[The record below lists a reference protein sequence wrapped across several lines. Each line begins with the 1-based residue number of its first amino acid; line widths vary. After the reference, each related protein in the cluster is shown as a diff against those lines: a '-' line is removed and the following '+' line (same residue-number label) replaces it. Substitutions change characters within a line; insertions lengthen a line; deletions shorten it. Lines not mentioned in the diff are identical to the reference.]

1 MRKRIKNNPS
11 ADPQQMQQMQHPQHP
26 QHMLHMQHRENTL
39 HREETL
45 HRKNTLNRKN
55 TLHREETLHREDPL
69 ASPEL
74 RQNPF
79 SAPAGYMDSFEERIM
94 QRIGN
99 LAPQDAQQ
107 KSLGQ
112 QEISSQQ
119 QGSGQQPVSD
129 QQHGLGLR
137 ALLKP
142 AIGFAAS
149 FALLFSL
156 GYGIISLTKFLEK
169 TPQKIALQMRD
180 TTISSPI
187 ENNVANQTNEEAA
200 ESIDAAEEYLIYYGA
215 TITTLTADATE

>member
-11 ADPQQMQQMQHPQHP
+11 SAPQQMPHPQHS
-26 QHMLHMQHRENTL
+26 QHMQHMQQMQHRENTP
-39 HREETL
+39 
-45 HRKNTLNRKN
+45 
-55 TLHREETLHREDPL
+55 HREETLHREDPL

-94 QRIGN
+94 QRI
-99 LAPQDAQQ
+99 
-107 KSLGQ
+107 SGQ
-112 QEISSQQ
+112 QESLTQQESSSQQ
-119 QGSGQQPVSD
+119 HVSGQQHVSA
-129 QQHGLGLR
+129 QQHGLGFR

-187 ENNVANQTNEEAA
+187 ENNVANQTNEESA

-215 TITTLTADATE
+215 TIATLTADATE

>member
-11 ADPQQMQQMQHPQHP
+11 ADPQHMQHMQHMQHPQHP
-26 QHMLHMQHRENTL
+26 QHMLHMQHRE
-39 HREETL
+39 
-45 HRKNTLNRKN
+45 N

-94 QRIGN
+94 QRI
-99 LAPQDAQQ
+99 
-107 KSLGQ
+107 
-112 QEISSQQ
+112 SSQQ
-119 QGSGQQPVSD
+119 ESLTQQESSS

-156 GYGIISLTKFLEK
+156 GYGIISLTRFLEK

-187 ENNVANQTNEEAA
+187 ENNVANQTNEEAT

-215 TITTLTADATE
+215 TIATLTADATE

>member
-11 ADPQQMQQMQHPQHP
+11 ADPQHMQQMQHPQH
-26 QHMLHMQHRENTL
+26 REN
-39 HREETL
+39 
-45 HRKNTLNRKN
+45 
-55 TLHREETLHREDPL
+55 TLHREDPL

-94 QRIGN
+94 QRI
-99 LAPQDAQQ
+99 
-107 KSLGQ
+107 SGQ
-112 QEISSQQ
+112 QESLTQQESSSQQ
-119 QGSGQQPVSD
+119 CVSSQQHVSG

-187 ENNVANQTNEEAA
+187 ENNVANQTNEEAT
-200 ESIDAAEEYLIYYGA
+200 ESIDAAVEYLIYYGA
-215 TITTLTADATE
+215 TIATLTADATE

>member
-11 ADPQQMQQMQHPQHP
+11 SAPQHMQQMQHREET
-26 QHMLHMQHRENTL
+26 LHRENTL
-39 HREETL
+39 HREDS
-45 HRKNTLNRKN
+45 
-55 TLHREETLHREDPL
+55 LHREETLHREDPL

-94 QRIGN
+94 QRI
-99 LAPQDAQQ
+99 
-107 KSLGQ
+107 
-112 QEISSQQ
+112 SSQQ
-119 QGSGQQPVSD
+119 ESLTQQESSS

-215 TITTLTADATE
+215 TIATLTADATE

>member
-11 ADPQQMQQMQHPQHP
+11 ADPQHPQHP
-26 QHMLHMQHRENTL
+26 QHMLHMQHMQHRENTL
-39 HREETL
+39 HREDTL
-45 HRKNTLNRKN
+45 HQ
-55 TLHREETLHREDPL
+55 EETLHREDPL

-94 QRIGN
+94 QRI
-99 LAPQDAQQ
+99 
-107 KSLGQ
+107 SGQ
-112 QEISSQQ
+112 QESLTQQESSSQQ
-119 QGSGQQPVSD
+119 HVSG

-215 TITTLTADATE
+215 TIATLTADATE

>member
-11 ADPQQMQQMQHPQHP
+11 ADPQQMQHMQQMQHP
-26 QHMLHMQHRENTL
+26 QHRENTL

-45 HRKNTLNRKN
+45 HQEN

-79 SAPAGYMDSFEERIM
+79 SAPAGYMDSLEERIM
-94 QRIGN
+94 QRI
-99 LAPQDAQQ
+99 
-107 KSLGQ
+107 SGQ
-112 QEISSQQ
+112 QESLTQQESS
-119 QGSGQQPVSD
+119 S

-215 TITTLTADATE
+215 TIATLTADATE

>member
-11 ADPQQMQQMQHPQHP
+11 ADPQHMQQMQH
-26 QHMLHMQHRENTL
+26 LQHRENTL
-39 HREETL
+39 HQE
-45 HRKNTLNRKN
+45 N
-55 TLHREETLHREDPL
+55 TLHREDPL

-99 LAPQDAQQ
+99 LAPQE
-107 KSLGQ
+107 SLA
-112 QEISSQQ
+112 QQ
-119 QGSGQQPVSD
+119 QGSGQQEHFGQQHVSSQQCVSGQQHVSS

-187 ENNVANQTNEEAA
+187 ENNVANQTNEEAT

-215 TITTLTADATE
+215 TIATLTADATE

>member
-11 ADPQQMQQMQHPQHP
+11 ADPQQIQQMQHPQHP

-45 HRKNTLNRKN
+45 HREN
-55 TLHREETLHREDPL
+55 TLHREDPL

-187 ENNVANQTNEEAA
+187 ENNVANQTNEEAT

-215 TITTLTADATE
+215 TIATLTADATE

>member
-11 ADPQQMQQMQHPQHP
+11 AYPQQMQQMQHLQ
-26 QHMLHMQHRENTL
+26 

-45 HRKNTLNRKN
+45 HREN
-55 TLHREETLHREDPL
+55 TLHREDPL

-94 QRIGN
+94 QRIS
-99 LAPQDAQQ
+99 DQQ
-107 KSLGQ
+107 ESLTQ
-112 QEISSQQ
+112 QEISGQQ
-119 QGSGQQPVSD
+119 QGFGQQHDSGQQEHFGQQHVSG

-215 TITTLTADATE
+215 TIATLTADATE

>member
-1 MRKRIKNNPS
+1 MRKRIINNASS
-11 ADPQQMQQMQHPQHP
+11 APQHI
-26 QHMLHMQHRENTL
+26 QHREETLHQENTL

-45 HRKNTLNRKN
+45 HQ
-55 TLHREETLHREDPL
+55 EETLHREDPL

-187 ENNVANQTNEEAA
+187 ENNVANQTNEEAT

-215 TITTLTADATE
+215 TIATLTADATE

>member
-11 ADPQQMQQMQHPQHP
+11 SAPQHLQHSQHP
-26 QHMLHMQHRENTL
+26 QHMQHREDTLHRENTL
-39 HREETL
+39 HQ
-45 HRKNTLNRKN
+45 
-55 TLHREETLHREDPL
+55 EETLHREDPL

-99 LAPQDAQQ
+99 LAPQE
-107 KSLGQ
+107 SLT
-112 QEISSQQ
+112 QQ
-119 QGSGQQPVSD
+119 QGSGQQESLTQQESSS

-187 ENNVANQTNEEAA
+187 ENNVANQTNEESA

-215 TITTLTADATE
+215 TIATLTADSTE

>member
-11 ADPQQMQQMQHPQHP
+11 SAPQHMQHMQHSQHMQQMQP
-26 QHMLHMQHRENTL
+26 RED
-39 HREETL
+39 
-45 HRKNTLNRKN
+45 

-94 QRIGN
+94 QRISGQQES
-99 LAPQDAQQ
+99 LA
-107 KSLGQ
+107 Q

-119 QGSGQQPVSD
+119 HVSGQQQGSGQQHLSG

-187 ENNVANQTNEEAA
+187 ENNVANQTNEEAT

-215 TITTLTADATE
+215 TIATLTADATE

>member
-1 MRKRIKNNPS
+1 MRKRIINNASS
-11 ADPQQMQQMQHPQHP
+11 APQHMQHSQHPQH
-26 QHMLHMQHRENTL
+26 REN
-39 HREETL
+39 
-45 HRKNTLNRKN
+45 
-55 TLHREETLHREDPL
+55 TLHREDPL

-99 LAPQDAQQ
+99 LA
-107 KSLGQ
+107 Q
-112 QEISSQQ
+112 QESLAQQ
-119 QGSGQQPVSD
+119 QGSGQQESLTQQESSS

-187 ENNVANQTNEEAA
+187 ENNVANQTNEEAT

-215 TITTLTADATE
+215 TIATLTADSTE

>member
-1 MRKRIKNNPS
+1 MRKRIINNASS
-11 ADPQQMQQMQHPQHP
+11 APQHMQHSQHMQQMQHPQH
-26 QHMLHMQHRENTL
+26 REDTL

-45 HRKNTLNRKN
+45 HQ
-55 TLHREETLHREDPL
+55 EETLHREDPL

-107 KSLGQ
+107 QSLAQ
-112 QEISSQQ
+112 QESSSQQ
-119 QGSGQQPVSD
+119 HDSGQQHVSG

>member
-1 MRKRIKNNPS
+1 MRKRIINNASS
-11 ADPQQMQQMQHPQHP
+11 APQHMQHMQHSQQMQHPQH
-26 QHMLHMQHRENTL
+26 REDTL
-39 HREETL
+39 HRE
-45 HRKNTLNRKN
+45 N
-55 TLHREETLHREDPL
+55 TLHREDPL

-94 QRIGN
+94 QRI
-99 LAPQDAQQ
+99 P
-107 KSLGQ
+107 GQ
-112 QEISSQQ
+112 QESLTQQESSSQQ
-119 QGSGQQPVSD
+119 HVSG

-215 TITTLTADATE
+215 TIATLTADATE

>member
-1 MRKRIKNNPS
+1 MRKRIINNASS
-11 ADPQQMQQMQHPQHP
+11 APQHMQHMQHSQHPQHREDT
-26 QHMLHMQHRENTL
+26 LHRENTL
-39 HREETL
+39 HQ
-45 HRKNTLNRKN
+45 
-55 TLHREETLHREDPL
+55 EETLHREDPL

-107 KSLGQ
+107 QSLAQ
-112 QEISSQQ
+112 QEISGQQ
-119 QGSGQQPVSD
+119 QGSGQQHDSG
-129 QQHGLGLR
+129 QQQGLGLR

-187 ENNVANQTNEEAA
+187 ENNVANQTNEESA

-215 TITTLTADATE
+215 TIATLTADATE

>member
-94 QRIGN
+94 QRI
-99 LAPQDAQQ
+99 
-107 KSLGQ
+107 SGQ
-112 QEISSQQ
+112 QESLTQQESSSQQ
-119 QGSGQQPVSD
+119 HDSGQQHVSG

-187 ENNVANQTNEEAA
+187 ENNVANQTNEEAT

-215 TITTLTADATE
+215 TIATLTADATE

>member
-11 ADPQQMQQMQHPQHP
+11 SAPQHMQQMQHS
-26 QHMLHMQHRENTL
+26 QHMQ

-45 HRKNTLNRKN
+45 HREN

-94 QRIGN
+94 QRI
-99 LAPQDAQQ
+99 
-107 KSLGQ
+107 SGQ
-112 QEISSQQ
+112 QESLTQQESSSQQ
-119 QGSGQQPVSD
+119 QGFGQQHDSGQQEHFGQQHVSS

-215 TITTLTADATE
+215 TIATLTADATE

>member
-11 ADPQQMQQMQHPQHP
+11 ADPQ
-26 QHMLHMQHRENTL
+26 HMQHL
-39 HREETL
+39 QHREETL
-45 HRKNTLNRKN
+45 HREN

-107 KSLGQ
+107 QSPAQQQKSLA
-112 QEISSQQ
+112 QQ
-119 QGSGQQPVSD
+119 QDSS

-187 ENNVANQTNEEAA
+187 ENNVANQTNEEAT

-215 TITTLTADATE
+215 TIATLTADATE

>member
-1 MRKRIKNNPS
+1 MRKRIINNASS
-11 ADPQQMQQMQHPQHP
+11 APQ
-26 QHMLHMQHRENTL
+26 HMQHRENTL
-39 HREETL
+39 HRA
-45 HRKNTLNRKN
+45 N
-55 TLHREETLHREDPL
+55 TLHREDPL

-99 LAPQDAQQ
+99 LAPQE
-107 KSLGQ
+107 SLGQ

-119 QGSGQQPVSD
+119 HLSGQQ
-129 QQHGLGLR
+129 QGLGLR

-215 TITTLTADATE
+215 TIATLTADATE

>member
-11 ADPQQMQQMQHPQHP
+11 ADPQHMQHMQH
-26 QHMLHMQHRENTL
+26 LQHRENTL
-39 HREETL
+39 HREDTL
-45 HRKNTLNRKN
+45 HQ
-55 TLHREETLHREDPL
+55 EETLHREDPL

-107 KSLGQ
+107 QSLAQ
-112 QEISSQQ
+112 QESLAQQ
-119 QGSGQQPVSD
+119 QGSG

-215 TITTLTADATE
+215 TIATLTADATE

>member
-11 ADPQQMQQMQHPQHP
+11 SAPQHMQQMQHREET
-26 QHMLHMQHRENTL
+26 LHRENTL

-45 HRKNTLNRKN
+45 HQ
-55 TLHREETLHREDPL
+55 EETLHREDPL

-94 QRIGN
+94 QRI
-99 LAPQDAQQ
+99 
-107 KSLGQ
+107 SGQ
-112 QEISSQQ
+112 QESLTQQESSSQQ
-119 QGSGQQPVSD
+119 HVSG

-215 TITTLTADATE
+215 TIATLTADATE

>member
-11 ADPQQMQQMQHPQHP
+11 ADPQ
-26 QHMLHMQHRENTL
+26 HMQHREETLHQENTL

-45 HRKNTLNRKN
+45 HQ
-55 TLHREETLHREDPL
+55 EDPL

-79 SAPAGYMDSFEERIM
+79 SAPAGYMDSLEERIM
-94 QRIGN
+94 QRISG
-99 LAPQDAQQ
+99 QQ
-107 KSLGQ
+107 ESLTQQESLGQ
-112 QEISSQQ
+112 QQGSAQQ
-119 QGSGQQPVSD
+119 QGSCQQRLSG

-156 GYGIISLTKFLEK
+156 GYGIISLTRFLEK

-215 TITTLTADATE
+215 TIATLTADATE

>member
-11 ADPQQMQQMQHPQHP
+11 ADPQLMQHPQHP

-45 HRKNTLNRKN
+45 HRQDSLHREE
-55 TLHREETLHREDPL
+55 TLHQEETLHREDPL

-99 LAPQDAQQ
+99 LAPQE
-107 KSLGQ
+107 SLGQ
-112 QEISSQQ
+112 QESLAQEEISSQQ
-119 QGSGQQPVSD
+119 HVSG

-156 GYGIISLTKFLEK
+156 GYGIISLTRFLEK

-187 ENNVANQTNEEAA
+187 ENNVANQTNEESA

-215 TITTLTADATE
+215 TIATLTADATE

>member
-11 ADPQQMQQMQHPQHP
+11 ADPQHSQHMQQMQHPQH
-26 QHMLHMQHRENTL
+26 
-39 HREETL
+39 REETL
-45 HRKNTLNRKN
+45 HREDS
-55 TLHREETLHREDPL
+55 LHREETLHREDPL

-94 QRIGN
+94 QRI
-99 LAPQDAQQ
+99 
-107 KSLGQ
+107 SGQ
-112 QEISSQQ
+112 QESLTQQESSSQQ
-119 QGSGQQPVSD
+119 HVSG

-215 TITTLTADATE
+215 TIATLTADATE

>member
-11 ADPQQMQQMQHPQHP
+11 SAPQHMQQMQ
-26 QHMLHMQHRENTL
+26 

-45 HRKNTLNRKN
+45 HREN
-55 TLHREETLHREDPL
+55 TLHREDPL

-99 LAPQDAQQ
+99 LAPLE
-107 KSLGQ
+107 SLGQQESLAQ

-119 QGSGQQPVSD
+119 QGFGQQQGSGQQRVSGQQHVSSQQCVSGQQHD
-129 QQHGLGLR
+129 SGQQHGLGLR

-156 GYGIISLTKFLEK
+156 GYGIISLTRFLEK

-215 TITTLTADATE
+215 TIATLTADATE

>member
-1 MRKRIKNNPS
+1 MRKRIINNASS
-11 ADPQQMQQMQHPQHP
+11 APQHMQHSQHMQQMQHPQHREDT
-26 QHMLHMQHRENTL
+26 LHRENTL
-39 HREETL
+39 HREDSLHREETL
-45 HRKNTLNRKN
+45 HQ
-55 TLHREETLHREDPL
+55 EETLHREDPL

-94 QRIGN
+94 QRI
-99 LAPQDAQQ
+99 
-107 KSLGQ
+107 SGQ
-112 QEISSQQ
+112 QESLTQQESSSQQ
-119 QGSGQQPVSD
+119 HVSG

-187 ENNVANQTNEEAA
+187 ENNVANQTNEEAT

-215 TITTLTADATE
+215 TIATLTADATE

>member
-1 MRKRIKNNPS
+1 MRKRIINNASS
-11 ADPQQMQQMQHPQHP
+11 APQHMQHTQHMQQMQHPQH
-26 QHMLHMQHRENTL
+26 RENTL
-39 HREETL
+39 HQ
-45 HRKNTLNRKN
+45 
-55 TLHREETLHREDPL
+55 EETLHREDPL

-215 TITTLTADATE
+215 TIATLTADATE

>member
-11 ADPQQMQQMQHPQHP
+11 ADPQQMQQMQHMQHPQHP
-26 QHMLHMQHRENTL
+26 QHMLHMQHRE
-39 HREETL
+39 
-45 HRKNTLNRKN
+45 N

-79 SAPAGYMDSFEERIM
+79 SAPAGYMDSLEERIM
-94 QRIGN
+94 QRISGQQESLTQQES
-99 LAPQDAQQ
+99 LA
-107 KSLGQ
+107 Q
-112 QEISSQQ
+112 QEISS
-119 QGSGQQPVSD
+119 

-215 TITTLTADATE
+215 TIATLTADATE

>member
-1 MRKRIKNNPS
+1 
-11 ADPQQMQQMQHPQHP
+11 
-26 QHMLHMQHRENTL
+26 
-39 HREETL
+39 
-45 HRKNTLNRKN
+45 
-55 TLHREETLHREDPL
+55 
-69 ASPEL
+69 
-74 RQNPF
+74 
-79 SAPAGYMDSFEERIM
+79 MDSFEERIM
-94 QRIGN
+94 QRI
-99 LAPQDAQQ
+99 
-107 KSLGQ
+107 
-112 QEISSQQ
+112 
-119 QGSGQQPVSD
+119 SG

-215 TITTLTADATE
+215 TIATLTADATE

>member
-11 ADPQQMQQMQHPQHP
+11 SAPQHMQQMQHREET
-26 QHMLHMQHRENTL
+26 LHRENTL
-39 HREETL
+39 HREDS
-45 HRKNTLNRKN
+45 
-55 TLHREETLHREDPL
+55 LHREETLHREDPL

-94 QRIGN
+94 QRI
-99 LAPQDAQQ
+99 
-107 KSLGQ
+107 SSQ
-112 QEISSQQ
+112 QESLTQQESSSQQHVSGQQ
-119 QGSGQQPVSD
+119 QGSGQQHLSG

-215 TITTLTADATE
+215 TIATLTADATE

>member
-1 MRKRIKNNPS
+1 MRKRIINNPS
-11 ADPQQMQQMQHPQHP
+11 ADPQQMQHPQHP
-26 QHMLHMQHRENTL
+26 Q

-45 HRKNTLNRKN
+45 HREN
-55 TLHREETLHREDPL
+55 TLHREDPL

-99 LAPQDAQQ
+99 LA
-107 KSLGQ
+107 Q
-112 QEISSQQ
+112 QESLAQQ
-119 QGSGQQPVSD
+119 QGSGQQESLTQQESSS

-187 ENNVANQTNEEAA
+187 ENNVANQTNEEAT

-215 TITTLTADATE
+215 TIATLTADSTE

>member
-1 MRKRIKNNPS
+1 MRKRIINNASS
-11 ADPQQMQQMQHPQHP
+11 AP
-26 QHMLHMQHRENTL
+26 QHMQHSQHPQHRENTL

-45 HRKNTLNRKN
+45 HQD
-55 TLHREETLHREDPL
+55 DPL

-79 SAPAGYMDSFEERIM
+79 SAPAGYMDSLEERIM

-107 KSLGQ
+107 QSLAQQESLGQ

-119 QGSGQQPVSD
+119 HGSGQQHLSG

-215 TITTLTADATE
+215 TIATLTADATE

>member
-1 MRKRIKNNPS
+1 
-11 ADPQQMQQMQHPQHP
+11 MQQMQPPQHP

-39 HREETL
+39 HQ
-45 HRKNTLNRKN
+45 
-55 TLHREETLHREDPL
+55 EETLHREDPL

-99 LAPQDAQQ
+99 LAPQE
-107 KSLGQ
+107 SLAQ
-112 QEISSQQ
+112 QEISGQQHDSSQQ
-119 QGSGQQPVSD
+119 QGSGQQRVSG
-129 QQHGLGLR
+129 QQEHFGQQQGLGLR
-137 ALLKP
+137 ALFKP

-215 TITTLTADATE
+215 TIATLTADATE

>member
-11 ADPQQMQQMQHPQHP
+11 ADPQHMQHSQQMQHPQH
-26 QHMLHMQHRENTL
+26 REN
-39 HREETL
+39 
-45 HRKNTLNRKN
+45 
-55 TLHREETLHREDPL
+55 TLHREDPL

-107 KSLGQ
+107 QSLGQ

-119 QGSGQQPVSD
+119 QGFGQQQGSGQQRVSGQQEHFGQQHVSG

-215 TITTLTADATE
+215 TIATLTADATE

>member
-11 ADPQQMQQMQHPQHP
+11 ADPQHMQHMQHMQQMQHSQHREET
-26 QHMLHMQHRENTL
+26 LHRENTL
-39 HREETL
+39 HREDS
-45 HRKNTLNRKN
+45 
-55 TLHREETLHREDPL
+55 LHREDPL

-99 LAPQDAQQ
+99 LAPQE
-107 KSLGQ
+107 SLA
-112 QEISSQQ
+112 QQ
-119 QGSGQQPVSD
+119 QGSGQQPVSG

-187 ENNVANQTNEEAA
+187 ENNVANQTNEEAT

-215 TITTLTADATE
+215 TIATLTADATE

>member
-1 MRKRIKNNPS
+1 
-11 ADPQQMQQMQHPQHP
+11 MQHPQ
-26 QHMLHMQHRENTL
+26 LLQHRENTL

-45 HRKNTLNRKN
+45 HQ
-55 TLHREETLHREDPL
+55 EETLHREDPL

-94 QRIGN
+94 QRI
-99 LAPQDAQQ
+99 
-107 KSLGQ
+107 SGQ
-112 QEISSQQ
+112 QESLTQQ
-119 QGSGQQPVSD
+119 QESLAQQQDSG

-142 AIGFAAS
+142 ALGFAAS

-215 TITTLTADATE
+215 TIATLTADATE

>member
-11 ADPQQMQQMQHPQHP
+11 ADPQQMQHMQHP
-26 QHMLHMQHRENTL
+26 QHMLHMQHRE
-39 HREETL
+39 
-45 HRKNTLNRKN
+45 N

-94 QRIGN
+94 QRI
-99 LAPQDAQQ
+99 
-107 KSLGQ
+107 SGQ
-112 QEISSQQ
+112 QESLTQQESSSQQ
-119 QGSGQQPVSD
+119 HDSGQQHVSG
-129 QQHGLGLR
+129 QQRVSGQQEHFGQQQGLGLR

-156 GYGIISLTKFLEK
+156 GYGIISLTRFLEK

-215 TITTLTADATE
+215 TIATLTADATE

>member
-26 QHMLHMQHRENTL
+26 QHPQHMLHMQHMQHRENTL

-45 HRKNTLNRKN
+45 HQ
-55 TLHREETLHREDPL
+55 EETLHREDPL

-94 QRIGN
+94 QRI
-99 LAPQDAQQ
+99 
-107 KSLGQ
+107 SGQ
-112 QEISSQQ
+112 QESLTQQESSSQQ
-119 QGSGQQPVSD
+119 HVSG

-156 GYGIISLTKFLEK
+156 GYGIISLTRFLEK

-215 TITTLTADATE
+215 TIATLTADATE